1 MVVEPVK
8 TPHMAA
14 AIMSVDWGWLRGMR
28 KQNKPE
34 PDAGKA
40 IAAVNLTLP
49 FLSLTGHMSRSR
61 GASGRAPERA
71 EAWRG
76 ARRTHG
82 GGL

>member
-61 GASGRAPERA
+61 GMTWGKAD
-71 EAWRG
+71 
-76 ARRTHG
+76 ARRWLVADG
-82 GGL
+82 AVQKVG